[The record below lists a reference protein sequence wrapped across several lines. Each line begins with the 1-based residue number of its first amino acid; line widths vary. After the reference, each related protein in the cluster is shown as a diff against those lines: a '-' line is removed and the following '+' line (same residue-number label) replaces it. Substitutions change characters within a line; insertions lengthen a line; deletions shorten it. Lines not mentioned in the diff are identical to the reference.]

1 MTTVA
6 ARPIT
11 GPAAWHGRDLE
22 RENGWIHTISPAA
35 AAELEAALRAVQA
48 RGLAWRDMTREDFL
62 IPSFAR
68 ELAEVTRELENGRG
82 VVLLRGLP
90 VQRYTEDELRQLYWG
105 LGVHLGTPR
114 YQNAHGE
121 LIGEVRDELR
131 AYGAVRQ
138 PAVVQKAGDPVT
150 SRYKAR
156 SSGPLRFHTDRCD
169 VVALLCVRRAKAGGI
184 SKVASSVA
192 IHDAILAR
200 RPDLHTLLCQDYHRT
215 REGEEV
221 GGERRTYAMPVFG
234 MRDGKLT
241 SQYSRTF
248 VEAAQR
254 IPEIPR
260 LTAAQDEALDLLA
273 DVAQELCFEME
284 LEPGDIQ
291 LLNNHVV
298 YHGRTAYEDESGPDR
313 DRLLL
318 RLWLSPPNSRELPV
332 GFEALWGAT
341 AAGAPRGGIA
351 QPSPTERADGKV
363 GVGG

>member
-1 MTTVA
+1 MATLT

-11 GPAAWHGRDLE
+11 GPVAWHGRDLE
-22 RENGWIHTISPAA
+22 REKDWIRPISPAA
-35 AAELEAALRAVQA
+35 VAELDAALRAVQT
-48 RGLAWRDMTREDFL
+48 RGLRWRDITREDFPL
-62 IPSFAR
+62 RGLAT
-68 ELAEVTRELENGRG
+68 ELAEVSRELEHGRG

-90 VQRYTEDELRQLYWG
+90 VERYTEDELRQLYWG
-105 LGVHLGTPR
+105 LGLHLGTPR

-138 PAVVQKAGDPVT
+138 PGVARKEGDPVT

-169 VVALLCVRRAKAGGI
+169 VVALLCVRKAKSGGI
-184 SKVASSVA
+184 SKVVSSVA
-192 IHDAILAR
+192 IHDTILAR
-200 RPDLHTLLCQDYHRT
+200 RPDLLALLRQDYHRT

-221 GGERRTYAMPVFG
+221 GGERHTYAMPVFG
-234 MRDGKLT
+234 VRDGRFT

-273 DVAQELCFEME
+273 EVAQELCFEME

-298 YHGRTAYEDESGPDR
+298 YHARTAFEDDPSANR

-318 RLWLSPPNSRELPV
+318 RLWLSMPNSRPLPE
-332 GFEALWGAT
+332 GFEVLWGSIEP
-341 AAGAPRGGIA
+341 GALRGGIE
-351 QPSPTERADGKV
+351 QPHSA
-363 GVGG
+363 